1 MTKSTITRERLEQ
14 LADNNTICKVSW
26 DERIELASMALAAMD
41 SESGCLP
48 LDYLQGH
55 KDGLEWAAQLAE
67 ANHPETGYWLY
78 DDPIELAK
86 AIRKGPDMPP
96 AQPAADSEP
105 VAWVSSGAL
114 DSRLAGIEAVTI
126 PFVPGMDI
134 PLFRHPVVTHDGDFD
149 VDPFGFARR
158 GGDLV
163 VVDVNGDPHVRDG
176 MPLYRHAQPAPVVER
191 EPIAWL
197 NDAYL
202 ARGVVD
208 GEAGSE
214 DAGPGYIPVYRE
226 AGPQP
231 APVVPDDVR
240 QALSKMDDEIIAEL
254 DAEES
259 VCRAAM
265 LPAAPVRSSM
275 PDGVVT
281 AEHRRV
287 IEMLLSV
294 CGAAFELADDSCQQD
309 VDGEECHVVPS
320 DAFQKLSDALD
331 EIENTLP
338 TEDIDRPD
346 VFLAWSAMPRAA
358 LKSILQPGNSP
369 AIPDGY
375 VMVPMRLTAENG
387 AKGALSGEF
396 SETKFVNC
404 PECFGDDECETCDG
418 SGRIEITVPVT
429 WTTIKE
435 IWAKGVEHFA
445 AAPQSPGGDH
455 ATVPGKWIPVSEH
468 LPKEKGV
475 YQVWNGK
482 YVDNVP
488 FWFGSFQSLHS
499 ELITHWMPLPA
510 EPQEVK

>member
-1 MTKSTITRERLEQ
+1 MDDLGLSMYEL
-14 LADNNTICKVSW
+14 S
-26 DERIELASMALAAMD
+26 ELASMALAAMD

-67 ANHPETGYWLY
+67 ANHPETGDWLY

-96 AQPAADSEP
+96 AQPVADSEP
-105 VAWVSSGAL
+105 V
-114 DSRLAGIEAVTI
+114 I
-126 PFVPGMDI
+126 
-134 PLFRHPVVTHDGDFD
+134 VVGDD
-149 VDPFGFARR
+149 
-158 GGDLV
+158 GGDALSYRRLIQSFEP
-163 VVDVNGDPHVRDG
+163 GTK
-176 MPLYRHAQPAPVVER
+176 LYRHAQQPVVSAELLHTAASAIEDLLTTKDRMGVYVCFDLPFRLRSAANAQPAPVVPE
-191 EPIAWL
+191 
-197 NDAYL
+197 N
-202 ARGVVD
+202 
-208 GEAGSE
+208 
-214 DAGPGYIPVYRE
+214 
-226 AGPQP
+226 
-231 APVVPDDVR
+231 
-240 QALSKMDDEIIAEL
+240 
-254 DAEES
+254 
-259 VCRAAM
+259 C
-265 LPAAPVRSSM
+265 
-275 PDGVVT
+275 VT

-287 IEMLLSV
+287 IEMLLNV

-309 VDGEECHVVPS
+309 VDGEDCHVVPD

-346 VFLAWSAMPRAA
+346 VFLAWSAIPKAA
-358 LKSILQPGNSP
+358 LKSLLQAGNSP
-369 AIPDGY
+369 VTGIDLASGPDRTVEVRYVAPPGY

-445 AAPQSPGGDH
+445 AAPQEDINALIPLVSRNEQE
-455 ATVPGKWIPVSEH
+455 GKGE
-468 LPKEKGV
+468 
-475 YQVWNGK
+475 
-482 YVDNVP
+482 
-488 FWFGSFQSLHS
+488 
-499 ELITHWMPLPA
+499 
-510 EPQEVK
+510 